1 MHILKW
7 KKKYLL
13 YLVLIENKINLFYNL
28 LLKENISDQILLWE
42 AERNRIQ
49 YNKGVLYD
57 SFPSGLFYLFIFLY
71 KFLKETIFKDVV
83 EYAQNC
89 GVYIWHQQEK
99 QLLMVTEEGHDFV
112 RQFIKKKIS

>member
-1 MHILKW
+1 M
-7 KKKYLL
+7 KKKRP
-13 YLVLIENKINLFYNL
+13 IIPEH
-28 LLKENISDQILLWE
+28 ISAQILLWE

-57 SFPSGLFYLFIFLY
+57 SFPS
-71 KFLKETIFKDVV
+71 ETIFKDVV